1 MREKDFVCPTL
12 EGHIVYGLQPGV
24 PEPDVTMASSTFI
37 GPLWV
42 APSPEALGVGQS
54 AARWLHRHRG
64 AMRELADL

>member
-1 MREKDFVCPTL
+1 MREKDYLSPNL
-12 EGHIVYGLQPGV
+12 EGHILYGLQPGV
-24 PEPDVTMASSTFI
+24 PEPDVSMASSTFI

-42 APSPEALGVGQS
+42 APRPEVVDVGQS